1 MALRRE
7 LVEISVTEQRY
18 QAVLDVRA
26 GSTVTDVARFGSLGR
41 RCIGGS
47 PGMSRKGSRAG

>member
-1 MALRRE
+1 MTLRRV

-26 GSTVTDVARFGSLGR
+26 GSTVTDVAEFLYEFKAARHGR
-41 RCIGGS
+41 VR
-47 PGMSRKGSRAG
+47 R

>member
-1 MALRRE
+1 V

-26 GSTVTDVARFGSLGR
+26 GSTVTDVAEFLYEFKAARHGR
-41 RCIGGS
+41 VR
-47 PGMSRKGSRAG
+47 R